1 MALRDDVNAA
11 TETTKNTVE
20 RTLFFVRKL
29 PDELQVFLE
38 LRNLHVGRLL
48 LNVRSF
54 TVSNRRTIGNSRIKN

>member
-1 MALRDDVNAA
+1 MILGDDVNAA
-11 TETTKNTVE
+11 TETNKNTVE

-38 LRNLHVGRLL
+38 EYNLHVGCLL

-54 TVSNRRTIGNSRIKN
+54 IVSNGRMI